1 MLAELAACNAAFKTI
16 KTFIKNGRSIAD
28 CAVQIGTIVAN
39 KESLQKKVEK
49 KRSGFMAQLRDTTAH
64 DLEEFL
70 ALEKIKE
77 HEEAL
82 KQLMIYQGRAGMWAD
97 WVKFQADARKKRK
110 AEQLKREQQIQ
121 ELIETT
127 ALISAVVV
135 GVVIAIAAVI
145 LWT

>member
-16 KTFIKNGRSIAD
+16 KTFINNGKSIAD

-39 KESLQKKVEK
+39 KEALQKKVEK
-49 KRSGFMAQLRDTTAH
+49 KRSGFMAQLRDTTAQ

-97 WVKFQADARKKRK
+97 WIKFQADARKKRK

-121 ELIETT
+121 ELVETIS
-127 ALISAVVV
+127 LISAVVV
-135 GVVIAIAAVI
+135 GVIAAIAAVI

>member
-1 MLAELAACNAAFKTI
+1 MLAELAACNAAFSTI
-16 KTFIKNGRSIAD
+16 KTFIQNGRSIAD

-39 KESLQKKVEK
+39 KEALQKKVEK
-49 KRSGFMAQLRDTTAH
+49 KRSGFMAQLRDTTAQ

-77 HEEAL
+77 HEKTL
-82 KQLMIYQGRAGMWAD
+82 KELMIYQGRGGMWAD

-110 AEQLKREQQIQ
+110 AEQLQREKQIQ

-127 ALISAVVV
+127 AIISMVIV
-135 GVVIAIAAVI
+135 GVIAAIAAVI
-145 LWT
+145 IWT

>member
-1 MLAELAACNAAFKTI
+1 MLAELAACNAAFSTI

-39 KESLQKKVEK
+39 KEALQKKVEK
-49 KRSGFMAQLRDTTAH
+49 KRSGFMAQLRDTTAQ

-77 HEEAL
+77 HEKTL
-82 KQLMIYQGRAGMWAD
+82 KELMIYQGRGGMWAD

-110 AEQLKREQQIQ
+110 AEQLQREKQIQ
-121 ELIETT
+121 ELIEAT
-127 ALISAVVV
+127 AIISMVIV
-135 GVVIAIAAVI
+135 GVIAAIAAVI

>member
-1 MLAELAACNAAFKTI
+1 MLAELAACNAAFSTI
-16 KTFIKNGRSIAD
+16 KTFIQNGKSIAD

-39 KESLQKKVEK
+39 KEALQKKVEK
-49 KRSGFMAQLRDTTAH
+49 KRSGFMAQLRDTTAQ

-77 HEEAL
+77 HEKTL

-121 ELIETT
+121 ELVETT
-127 ALISAVVV
+127 AIISMVIV
-135 GVVIAIAAVI
+135 GVIAAIAAVI

>member
-1 MLAELAACNAAFKTI
+1 MLADLAACNAAFSPI
-16 KTFIKNGRSIAD
+16 KTFIKNGKSISD

-39 KESLQKKVEK
+39 KEALQKKVEK
-49 KRSGFMAQLRDTTAH
+49 KRSGFMAQLRDTTAQ

-77 HEEAL
+77 HEKTL
-82 KQLMIYQGRAGMWAD
+82 KELMIYQGRGGMWAD

-110 AEQLKREQQIQ
+110 AEQLQREKQIQ
-121 ELIETT
+121 ELIEAT
-127 ALISAVVV
+127 AIISMVIV
-135 GVVIAIAAVI
+135 GVIAAIAAVI